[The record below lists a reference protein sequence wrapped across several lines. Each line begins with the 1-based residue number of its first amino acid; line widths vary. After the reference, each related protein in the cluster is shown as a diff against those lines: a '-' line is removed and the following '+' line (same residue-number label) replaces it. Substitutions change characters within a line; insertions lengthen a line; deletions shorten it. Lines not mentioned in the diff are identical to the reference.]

1 MNRETYQR
9 IFEVWCKKLRLSPD
23 WDVRLEWVED
33 PDWHKTGDFKVDCE
47 DKKAILMLNACNPK
61 QEENMEEIIVHE
73 LMHLK
78 LYPLDQVTESLI
90 LSGFEEGSR
99 EQDFAYRQFFVSFG
113 ADSRRAD
120 QMFSAGI
127 WRKQRVVLWTLSA
140 KAVVYP
146 AVRRAEKSGIE
157 NQRPFE

>member
-1 MNRETYQR
+1 
-9 IFEVWCKKLRLSPD
+9 
-23 WDVRLEWVED
+23 
-33 PDWHKTGDFKVDCE
+33 
-47 DKKAILMLNACNPK
+47 MLNACNPK

-90 LSGFEEGSR
+90 LSGFEDGSR
-99 EQDFAYRQFFVSFG
+99 EQDFAYRRFLFLG

-127 WRKQRVVLWTLSA
+127 WRKQGTVLWTLSA

-146 AVRRAEKSGIE
+146 AVRRAKNLE
-157 NQRPFE
+157 

>member
-33 PDWHKTGDFKVDCE
+33 SDWHKTGDFKVDCE

-61 QEENMEEIIVHE
+61 QEEHMEEIIVHE

-90 LSGFEEGSR
+90 RSGFEEGSR
-99 EQDFAYRQFFVSFG
+99 EQDFAYRQFLFLW
-113 ADSRRAD
+113 SR
-120 QMFSAGI
+120 
-127 WRKQRVVLWTLSA
+127 
-140 KAVVYP
+140 
-146 AVRRAEKSGIE
+146 
-157 NQRPFE
+157 

>member
-99 EQDFAYRQFFVSFG
+99 EQDFAYRQFFVSLEQTVEELTKCFLLEFG
-113 ADSRRAD
+113 ENRELFFGRCR
-120 QMFSAGI
+120 Q
-127 WRKQRVVLWTLSA
+127 KQSFTRLYDGL
-140 KAVVYP
+140 KNL
-146 AVRRAEKSGIE
+146 E
-157 NQRPFE
+157 